1 VDNPENKT
9 MMIDHIGVAVKN
21 IEEAINIY
29 EKILDTPCYKREIV
43 ESQKVETAFFRTGD
57 SKVEL
62 LGATSPDSVIHS
74 FIEKRGQGIHH
85 IAFEVGDIE
94 KEMNRLRDNGF
105 TFIND
110 EPLPGADNKRI
121 CFLHPKGS
129 HGVLIEL
136 CESIKAP

>member
-1 VDNPENKT
+1 MQT
-9 MMIDHIGVAVKN
+9 DHIGIAVQDLEVAIKT
-21 IEEAINIY
+21 Y

-62 LGATSPDSVIHS
+62 LGATSPESVIHT
-74 FIEKRGQGIHH
+74 FIEKHGQGVHH
-85 IAFEVGDIE
+85 IAFEVDDIE
-94 KEMNRLRDNGF
+94 NEMERLRDNGF
-105 TFIND
+105 TFINN

-136 CESIKAP
+136 CESIKLP